1 MIVDWEFI
9 FVYSPFYVEAAGI
22 TVKLAIWGIIGSTI
36 VGLLCSMIKEL
47 RIPVIGNL
55 VQFYVELSRNT
66 PLLIQLFFLYFGL
79 PKIGILL
86 SSEACAVIGLTFLGG
101 SYMAEAFRSGSDNVA
116 PSQREASYSLG
127 MNKRQTFLHIIL
139 PQAIA
144 TSVPAFV
151 ANVVFLIKETSV
163 FSAVALADL
172 MYVAKDLI
180 GIYYKTDE
188 ALFMLV
194 VAYLVILLPISIV
207 GTLLERRVRYAGF
220 GNRSSVSGD

>member
-1 MIVDWEFI
+1 MDWQFI
-9 FVYSPFYVEAAGI
+9 FEYSSLYAEAA
-22 TVKLAIWGIIGSTI
+22 KLTIKMAAGGIIGATI
-36 VGLLCSMIKEL
+36 TGLLCSLIKEL
-47 RIPVIGNL
+47 HIPVL
-55 VQFYVELSRNT
+55 KRVVQFYIELSRNT

-86 SSEACAVIGLTFLGG
+86 SSEQCAIIGLTFLGG
-101 SYMAEAFRSGSDNVA
+101 SYMAEAFRSGIDNV
-116 PSQREASYSLG
+116 PSSQRESAYSLG
-127 MNKRQTFLHIIL
+127 MTKRQTFFHIIL

-144 TSVPAFV
+144 TSMPAFS
-151 ANVVFLIKETSV
+151 ANIIFLIKETSV

-194 VAYLVILLPISIV
+194 VAYLIILLPISIIS
-207 GTLLERRVRYAGF
+207 TWLERRARYAGF
-220 GNRSSVSGD
+220 GDRSAVSGN

>member
-1 MIVDWEFI
+1 
-9 FVYSPFYVEAAGI
+9 
-22 TVKLAIWGIIGSTI
+22 
-36 VGLLCSMIKEL
+36 
-47 RIPVIGNL
+47 
-55 VQFYVELSRNT
+55 
-66 PLLIQLFFLYFGL
+66 
-79 PKIGILL
+79 
-86 SSEACAVIGLTFLGG
+86 
-101 SYMAEAFRSGSDNVA
+101 MAEAFRSGSDNVA